1 MGVELIAELHR
12 AAAAP
17 WAFEDCLSRPQL
29 ETTLSA
35 SGFLE
40 KVDWTPQYSVYR
52 QASGS
57 GSSVSAH
64 IQT

>member
-52 QASGS
+52 QAGGS